1 MRKPMVTRTMK
12 TMKINVLCLN
22 VQTAEPFNTEV
33 VLPRVINDQKKLM
46 DKVHEVVD
54 NDEVKAVHIVDTE
67 VVETLYGMT
76 EEAFIQMAEVL
87 PPRGAESEGT
97 ETESNEE

>member
-22 VQTAEPFNTEV
+22 VETAEPFNTEV

-54 NDEVKAVHIVDTE
+54 SDTVKAVHIVDTE

-87 PPRGAESEGT
+87 PPRGTVTESET
-97 ETESNEE
+97 VEE